1 MKQNP
6 WLGLATYDEQA
17 VAQGYKFCGRERA
30 IKELYSIIDNN
41 LLTTLYGK
49 SGIGKSSLL
58 QAGVFPCLRS
68 DNYLP
73 IMIRLGVETT
83 TEKGYTALII
93 EAIHNA
99 IKKIGGQC
107 IKAREG
113 RSTRDEERLW
123 DFFHTTEF
131 KDRNEEFLFPVI
143 VLDQFEELYYK
154 DKQQL
159 NLLLKSLYLLVDD
172 SSLTTTNDDDST
184 NYRLVLSI
192 REDDLFHLEDS
203 IDKLRLVE
211 MKYNRYRLRELTDDE
226 ARDVIMRPG
235 VALFN
240 PAESSVIADSIIKEA
255 KAGSEEISTAVL
267 SLICS
272 RIYYISQSAQSTDG
286 TSQHIALSQVTNFF
300 KQAEGNFLKS
310 FYDDIIKELKS
321 PDKWYYIED
330 TLVTDEG
337 RRNSVLKSEFD
348 KAIPN
353 SDFLFKGEKS
363 MLRSITVAGS
373 DVPRVEII
381 HDMLARQMMSSR
393 NERKLKQ
400 QAAALRKQ
408 RMTAVAIILFIIVL
422 GAVFYKQYRS
432 IVAERN
438 SMLKMQSHYI
448 AEKAEQLIEEGQYT
462 LAIRL
467 LLSVLPE
474 KVDKPDRPYV
484 AAAELALR
492 KASYNISDFVSCIKL
507 NSGIDCIEFA
517 HDGEYIATVTK
528 DNIIRIWN
536 VGTGEQEGE
545 AIECNTAITNM
556 DFGINKKQIAT
567 IDKNNTIKVWNIK
580 TGKQQGRTITH
591 KENIK
596 LTRFNSDLNYVI
608 TATDSTI
615 SIWDI
620 ETGEQRGK
628 VLKHNGLMAISPNK
642 SHIVTID
649 SNIVSIWNI
658 ATGAKEKEEYIEN
671 TTLGTDITDIQ
682 FTQDGKYI
690 ILTKSSD
697 RFNIFTFIEFP
708 SLKLVN
714 NSVPFYF
721 DFFSRPKGFIFNSQ
735 RNKFIIIK
743 EDMGKRHLIHDAK
756 TRIPIYAS
764 YNEIGVK
771 EIVSHDGNYVARKTD
786 NQIQLWDVWNERI
799 IKTINYGS
807 FINHISFTPCGKY
820 LITISDNNTITTIWN
835 ICKKREISHNA
846 RVNSIQ
852 FSPNGKYFA
861 TTAQDSTVKIWDIEN
876 REQVGKTIKHEGAV
890 NSVQF
895 SSDGKYF
902 ATAAQDSTVKI
913 WDTKNWKQ
921 VGKTIK
927 HQGKV
932 NSVQFSP
939 DNKYVLTAAD
949 SARIWEVATAI
960 PVGKAMGHI
969 GNVSNAKFSP
979 NNGKHIV
986 TTGNFDGV
994 IFRFKDNE
1002 NFALESVE
1010 DVKDFTIKI
1019 WKSETTQQVGK
1030 TILHNGSINS
1040 EQFSPDGKYIVTSSD
1055 DMTALIW
1062 DTETGEQVGDTL
1074 KHDGYVE
1081 SAQFSPNGKYI
1092 VTASNIDITIVT
1104 EEKIE
1109 KHYAIIWDKETQ
1121 KQVGNI
1127 MRHDQWIYSAQFSP
1141 SGKYI
1146 VTRTNNNMAHIWS
1159 TETNTKIGETIPH
1172 DDKITSIQFSPNEK
1186 YIVSASED
1194 GIIKITE
1201 VYSSQEFINKYR
1213 KLFQDWPLTE
1223 EELIE
1228 YNFK

>member
-73 IMIRLGVETT
+73 IMIRLGIETT
-83 TEKGYTALII
+83 AEKDYASLII
-93 EAIHNA
+93 EATHNA

-107 IKAREG
+107 VKTREG
-113 RSTRDEERLW
+113 RNTRDEERLW

-131 KDRNEEFLFPVI
+131 KDRNEEYLFPVI

-203 IDKLRLVE
+203 IDKLRLTE
-211 MKYNRYRLRELTDDE
+211 MKYNRYRLRELSDDE

-272 RIYYISQSAQSTDG
+272 RIYYISQSAQSTAG
-286 TSQHIALSQVTNFF
+286 TSQHITLSQVTSFF

-348 KAIPN
+348 KAVPN
-353 SDFLFKGEKS
+353 NDFLFKGEKS
-363 MLRSITVAGS
+363 MLRCITVAGT
-373 DVPRVEII
+373 DIPRVEII

-484 AAAELALR
+484 AAAEIALR
-492 KASYNISDFVSCIKL
+492 KASYNISDFVSCIKQ

-528 DNIIRIWN
+528 GNIIRIWN

-580 TGKQQGRTITH
+580 TGQQQGRTITH
-591 KENIK
+591 KEYIK
-596 LTRFNSDLNYVI
+596 LTRFCSDLNYVI

-615 SIWDI
+615 RIWDI
-620 ETGEQRGK
+620 ETGEQRGEI
-628 VLKHNGLMAISPNK
+628 LNYNGLMAISPNK

-658 ATGAKEKEEYIEN
+658 ATGAKEKEQYIEN
-671 TTLGTDITDIQ
+671 TISGTNITDIK

-690 ILTKSSD
+690 ILTKSM
-697 RFNIFTFIEFP
+697 NIFKHFTKHVFTFIEFP
-708 SLKLVN
+708 SLKLVS
-714 NSVPFYF
+714 NSVPFN
-721 DFFSRPKGFIFNSQ
+721 SRPKKIIFNPQ
-735 RNKFIIIK
+735 RNKFMILGDI
-743 EDMGKRHLIHDAK
+743 GGLFSIHDAK
-756 TRIPIYAS
+756 TGMPIYGD
-764 YNEIGVK
+764 YNGIEVGN
-771 EIVSHDGNYVARKTD
+771 IVSHDGNYVARKTD

-852 FSPNGKYFA
+852 FSPDGKYFA
-861 TTAQDSTVKIWDIEN
+861 TAAQDSTVKIWDIEN

-913 WDTKNWKQ
+913 WDTKNWEQ

-927 HQGKV
+927 HQGEV

-979 NNGKHIV
+979 NNGMHIV
-986 TTGNFDGV
+986 TKGIDG
-994 IFRFKDNE
+994 
-1002 NFALESVE
+1002 
-1010 DVKDFTIKI
+1010 IKI

-1030 TILHNGSINS
+1030 TIQHDGSIYS
-1040 EQFSPDGKYIVTSSD
+1040 EQFTVSPDGKYIVTSAE
-1055 DMTALIW
+1055 DMMALIW

-1104 EEKIE
+1104 KEKIE